1 MYIALMGDLNCD
13 PASPELAP
21 LTGDS
26 LVDVMDHPR
35 FVGDGLPGIFGP
47 GKKTDKFDYIL
58 MSPKLAEK
66 VVSGGIERRG
76 VWGNFPHFPEITK
89 PVEAASDHA
98 AVFVDLNI

>member
-1 MYIALMGDLNCD
+1 
-13 PASPELAP
+13 
-21 LTGDS
+21 
-26 LVDVMDHPR
+26 MDHPK
-35 FVGDGLPGIFGP
+35 FVGDGLLGTFGP